1 MMNHKCKD
9 DVLVE
14 EHKEEGA
21 LSPVS
26 IAPGFRWLE
35 VWSALC
41 VSQEESP
48 GSLHEV
54 IDSGYC
60 HVFGKISFLFIF
72 WVVLSAWMLDWEM
85 YPCKLSM
92 ALCGL
97 ATSASPVVISLFK
110 SKMGVMSWSNRQTF
124 IGGHKMR
131 GMKLPNSLSRWP
143 ANGNLLIMQRGGVF
157 PVLRRW
163 KAVEMKFDRVSTKV
177 LYFLLLTKI
186 YAVKL

>member
-110 SKMGVMSWSNRQTF
+110 SKMGLMSDAVGQ
-124 IGGHKMR
+124 IGK
-131 GMKLPNSLSRWP
+131 
-143 ANGNLLIMQRGGVF
+143 
-157 PVLRRW
+157 
-163 KAVEMKFDRVSTKV
+163 
-177 LYFLLLTKI
+177 LLLVDTKWEAWNFLIPSVGDLLMVI
-186 YAVKL
+186 YSLCRDGGFSQCLEGGKQLRWSLIE